1 MVNTGAVTLLTM
13 EATCSIN
20 KMVPYSPPK
29 EGQTLQNAACTK
41 KGRTATTNVI
51 CQSTTV
57 ATIKLAASQHLG
69 ASEGMNS
76 QGKEIPLSSL
86 NVQLTAFLAP
96 KWLFFLYRSN
106 TAQE

>member
-1 MVNTGAVTLLTM
+1 M

-20 KMVPYSPPK
+20 NTLHPK
-29 EGQTLQNAACTK
+29 KVRTLQNAACTK

-57 ATIKLAASQHLG
+57 AAIKLAALQHLG

-86 NVQLTAFLAP
+86 NVQLTAF
-96 KWLFFLYRSN
+96 WHQNGFFFF
-106 TAQE
+106 